1 MEPVTEEEEE
11 RTSMSAQSSG
21 GTSADKSSPGDRD
34 EGGDEESS
42 APHRAA
48 VGDGKKTAETETPK
62 PHVQPSEPK
71 RARDVDPT
79 IELGEAFEDFTSLP
93 KPKKRS
99 NKKKK
104 PARLASK
111 MQASGPVKIHLAT
124 APVPSTDQ
132 AKRKEKIGIPT
143 GLFKRPIRSAFGGRT
158 GELASVADIEMPVPM
173 LTDDEIG
180 AGTFF
185 SPSVL
190 ELSDGEDADDSF
202 GRLFGDAEQY
212 AAEFENSLNFYSE
225 THEEQDPVYAAF
237 ASAKATERREAA
249 LARLEAE
256 ETEERRKYE
265 EMVLQKAQRART
277 EIKAKIHTVRLHT
290 TTKQQKQKEEM
301 QAQFQEKRRHN
312 EARVMQGQQIVVEKQ
327 QRDYEKA
334 QAAMRQMCNKGNVSR
349 DGIARKWQ
357 AMQQQL
363 QHKASRLQ
371 AELKAKAEEMRKKT
385 DEHFSLQEGKH
396 YDVFTVDVVD
406 GSIDFCFFFFHFLTL
421 IVSFCF
427 AHYGVPVQCYIHV
440 LSAPPRT
447 SQEADQRNGG
457 HYSAVC

>member
-11 RTSMSAQSSG
+11 RTSMSAQSPGS
-21 GTSADKSSPGDRD
+21 TSADKSSPGGRD

-62 PHVQPSEPK
+62 PHAQPSEPK

-99 NKKKK
+99 KKKKK

-111 MQASGPVKIHLAT
+111 MQASGAVKIHLAT
-124 APVPSTDQ
+124 APAPSTDQ

-190 ELSDGEDADDSF
+190 ELSDGEDADDAF

-256 ETEERRKYE
+256 EAEERRKYE

-327 QRDYEKA
+327 QKDYEKA

-363 QHKASRLQ
+363 QHNASRLQ

-406 GSIDFCFFFFHFLTL
+406 GSIDF
-421 IVSFCF
+421 
-427 AHYGVPVQCYIHV
+427 
-440 LSAPPRT
+440 
-447 SQEADQRNGG
+447 
-457 HYSAVC
+457 

>member
-1 MEPVTEEEEE
+1 
-11 RTSMSAQSSG
+11 
-21 GTSADKSSPGDRD
+21 
-34 EGGDEESS
+34 
-42 APHRAA
+42 
-48 VGDGKKTAETETPK
+48 
-62 PHVQPSEPK
+62 
-71 RARDVDPT
+71 
-79 IELGEAFEDFTSLP
+79 
-93 KPKKRS
+93 
-99 NKKKK
+99 
-104 PARLASK
+104 
-111 MQASGPVKIHLAT
+111 
-124 APVPSTDQ
+124 
-132 AKRKEKIGIPT
+132 
-143 GLFKRPIRSAFGGRT
+143 
-158 GELASVADIEMPVPM
+158 MPVPM

-256 ETEERRKYE
+256 EAEERRKYE

-327 QRDYEKA
+327 QKDYEKA

-363 QHKASRLQ
+363 QHNKCRLQ

-406 GSIDFCFFFFHFLTL
+406 GSIDF
-421 IVSFCF
+421 
-427 AHYGVPVQCYIHV
+427 
-440 LSAPPRT
+440 
-447 SQEADQRNGG
+447 
-457 HYSAVC
+457 

>member
-11 RTSMSAQSSG
+11 RTSMSAQSPG

-42 APHRAA
+42 APNRAA

-62 PHVQPSEPK
+62 PHAQPSEPK

-99 NKKKK
+99 KKKKK

-111 MQASGPVKIHLAT
+111 MQASGAVKIHLAT
-124 APVPSTDQ
+124 ALVPSTDQ

-190 ELSDGEDADDSF
+190 ELSDGEDADDAF

-256 ETEERRKYE
+256 EAEERRKYE

-327 QRDYEKA
+327 QKDYEKA

-363 QHKASRLQ
+363 QHNASRLQ

-406 GSIDFCFFFFHFLTL
+406 GSIDF
-421 IVSFCF
+421 
-427 AHYGVPVQCYIHV
+427 
-440 LSAPPRT
+440 
-447 SQEADQRNGG
+447 
-457 HYSAVC
+457 

>member
-1 MEPVTEEEEE
+1 MESMTEEEED
-11 RTSMSAQSSG
+11 RTATSVQSLG
-21 GTSADKSSPGDRD
+21 GTSTDKSSPGDRD
-34 EGGDEESS
+34 EGGDDESS
-42 APHRAA
+42 APNLAA

-62 PHVQPSEPK
+62 PHARPSEPK

-99 NKKKK
+99 KKKKKK
-104 PARLASK
+104 PARPASK
-111 MQASGPVKIHLAT
+111 TQASGAVKIHLAT
-124 APVPSTDQ
+124 APAPSTDQ

-158 GELASVADIEMPVPM
+158 GELASVADIKMPVPM

-190 ELSDGEDADDSF
+190 ELSDGEDADDAF
-202 GRLFGDAEQY
+202 GRLFGDADQY
-212 AAEFENSLNFYSE
+212 AAEFEDSLNFYSE

-256 ETEERRKYE
+256 EAEERRKYE
-265 EMVLQKAQRART
+265 ELVLQKAQRART
-277 EIKAKIHTVRLHT
+277 EIKAKIETVRLHT
-290 TTKQQKQKEEM
+290 ATKQQKQKEEM

-327 QRDYEKA
+327 QKDYDKA
-334 QAAMRQMCNKGNVSR
+334 QAAIQQLCNKGNVSR
-349 DGIARKWQ
+349 DDVARKWQ

-363 QHKASRLQ
+363 RHSASRLQ
-371 AELKAKAEEMRKKT
+371 AELKAKAEEIRKKT
-385 DEHFSLQEGKH
+385 DEQFSLQEGKH
-396 YDVFTVDVVD
+396 YDVP
-406 GSIDFCFFFFHFLTL
+406 GSHRRRWWMHINT
-421 IVSFCF
+421 S
-427 AHYGVPVQCYIHV
+427 Y
-440 LSAPPRT
+440 LS
-447 SQEADQRNGG
+447 
-457 HYSAVC
+457 V

>member
-1 MEPVTEEEEE
+1 MSAEQYPTHRTNQSRTEEPAACGAAVMESMTEEEED
-11 RTSMSAQSSG
+11 RTATSVQSLG
-21 GTSADKSSPGDRD
+21 GTSTDKSSPGDRD
-34 EGGDEESS
+34 EGGDDESS
-42 APHRAA
+42 APNLAA
-48 VGDGKKTAETETPK
+48 VGDGKKTAETERPKPK
-62 PHVQPSEPK
+62 PHARPSEPK

-99 NKKKK
+99 KKKKKK
-104 PARLASK
+104 PARPASK
-111 MQASGPVKIHLAT
+111 TQASGAVKIHLAT

-158 GELASVADIEMPVPM
+158 GELASVANIKMPVPM

-190 ELSDGEDADDSF
+190 ELSDGEDADDAF
-202 GRLFGDAEQY
+202 GRLFGDADQY
-212 AAEFENSLNFYSE
+212 AAEFEDSLNFYSE

-256 ETEERRKYE
+256 EAEERRKYE
-265 EMVLQKAQRART
+265 ELVLQKAQRART
-277 EIKAKIHTVRLHT
+277 EIKAKIETVRLHT
-290 TTKQQKQKEEM
+290 ATKQQKQKEEM

-327 QRDYEKA
+327 QKDYDKA
-334 QAAMRQMCNKGNVSR
+334 QAAILQLCNKGNV
-349 DGIARKWQ
+349 
-357 AMQQQL
+357 
-363 QHKASRLQ
+363 
-371 AELKAKAEEMRKKT
+371 
-385 DEHFSLQEGKH
+385 
-396 YDVFTVDVVD
+396 
-406 GSIDFCFFFFHFLTL
+406 
-421 IVSFCF
+421 
-427 AHYGVPVQCYIHV
+427 
-440 LSAPPRT
+440 
-447 SQEADQRNGG
+447 
-457 HYSAVC
+457 